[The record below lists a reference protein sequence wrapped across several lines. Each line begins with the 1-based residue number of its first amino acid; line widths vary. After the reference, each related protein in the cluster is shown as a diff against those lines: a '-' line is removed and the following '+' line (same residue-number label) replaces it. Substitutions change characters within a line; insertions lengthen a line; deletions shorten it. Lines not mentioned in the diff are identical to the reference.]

1 MTDQTAPAPMAPA
14 ARTST
19 PEAPTPEAPTAE
31 APTTLAPTTVAP
43 TTVAPATQATD
54 LLKVLGRLI
63 EVLRQEIQMLKRMD
77 PSGIQNLQQ
86 DKIVLTAAYDSLLSR
101 FRESPDM
108 LKSLAPE
115 LRDQIM
121 ALTTEFQTA
130 LTDNAR
136 ALFAVKEANDR
147 LFKAIVQAVED
158 KRTQS
163 NTYSASGSLAT
174 AAVTSAAQP
183 MSLAFD
189 QRL

>member
-1 MTDQTAPAPMAPA
+1 MTDAIEQIPASQTPISQTPVSQNPASQA
-14 ARTST
+14 A
-19 PEAPTPEAPTAE
+19 
-31 APTTLAPTTVAP
+31 
-43 TTVAPATQATD
+43 D

-86 DKIVLTAAYDSLLSR
+86 DKLVLTAAYDSLLSR
-101 FRESPDM
+101 LRERPDT

-115 LRDQIM
+115 LREQIM

-158 KRTQS
+158 KRTQN

-174 AAVTSAAQP
+174 AAAANGGQP
-183 MSLAFD
+183 MSLAID
-189 QRL
+189 PRL